1 MICLNVLFVCFMYGF
16 YISKGKTHKGYCPMC
31 LAFDWLLTF
40 TCILA
45 SPMDLNTV
53 KFYYAN
59 PCFPPCDFYGCFFFF
74 LLSMS
79 VLKAHKSL
87 CYYLIFTHVPT
98 MNKTLNLNLNLNL
111 VFVNSICLFR
121 THTLINSDI
130 SVKCRSLRNGQA

>member
-1 MICLNVLFVCFMYGF
+1 MQAKPSDFRTSY
-16 YISKGKTHKGYCPMC
+16 
-31 LAFDWLLTF
+31 
-40 TCILA
+40 
-45 SPMDLNTV
+45 MDLNFV

-59 PCFPPCDFYGCFFFF
+59 PCFLPCDFYGCFFF

-130 SVKCRSLRNGQA
+130 SVKCRSLRNGGFQTNKIFLISYFLIPGNGTLPYKIHSNVGKY